1 MNDRYQK
8 QIKQLFP
15 QEVLVCMTSMYLKQ
29 NHGLVN
35 N

>member
-8 QIKQLFP
+8 QIQQLFSE
-15 QEVLVCMTSMYLKQ
+15 EVQVCMTSMYLKQ

-35 N
+35 Y